1 MKTILYAVA
10 AIAIF
15 GVIYVLGSTNA
26 PVVQNMQVVELKDGD
41 TYTLTAGYVSK
52 VVAGRTQKMLAYNGS
67 IPGPTIKVPQ
77 GAEVTIILKNETG
90 LAAALHSHGVR
101 MDNPFDGAPPVT
113 QKEIAPGESFSYKL
127 KFPDA
132 GIYWYHP
139 HVHEAYEQPLG
150 LYGAFV
156 VASKDANYFPPV
168 NREMP
173 LFLSDIPVENGKIT
187 LRENDG
193 SHALMG
199 RYGNVFLTN
208 GEERLSLEVSAGE
221 VVRFYVVNAAT
232 TRPFNVTILGAKIK
246 VVGGDSGAHEK
257 AFFADGVIL
266 GPSERAI
273 IDVLFEKT
281 GSYELQNKTPNAAHV
296 LGTIVVRADAI
307 ATPYTAE
314 FATLQENKAVQQSMG
329 AFLPYF
335 GKVPDKKIALALGSG
350 MVPPNAGHGGHMMPD
365 GSMMGGPIMSQS
377 SDGIEWEDTAMMDQ
391 MSSGGVMWKIVD
403 QDTGK
408 ANMDIDWTLKRD
420 VPIKIRIENPESSMH
435 PMQHPIHFHGQR
447 FLVAYRDG
455 VKQTNLVW
463 KDTVLVKA
471 GETVDIILEP
481 SNSGV
486 WMAHC
491 HIAEHLEA
499 GMMFM
504 FRVE

>member
-1 MKTILYAVA
+1 MKTILYAVV
-10 AIAIF
+10 
-15 GVIYVLGSTNA
+15 VIVVLGAIYLLAGTTSPT
-26 PVVQNMQVVELKDGD
+26 VQNTQLVELKDGD
-41 TYTLTAGYVSK
+41 TYALTASYVTK
-52 VVAGRTQKMLAYNGS
+52 VVAGKAQKMLAYNGS
-67 IPGPTIKVPQ
+67 IPGPTIKVSQ
-77 GAEVTIILKNETG
+77 GAEVTINLKNETD
-90 LAAALHSHGVR
+90 LSAALHSHGVR

-156 VASKDANYFPPV
+156 VTPNDANYFPPV

-187 LRENDG
+187 LRKNDM

-208 GEERLSLEVSAGE
+208 GEEHFSLEASAGE

-232 TRPFNVTILGAKIK
+232 TRPFNVAIPGATIK
-246 VVGGDSGAHEK
+246 VVGGDNGAYEK
-257 AFFADGVIL
+257 AFFTESVLL

-273 IDVLFEKT
+273 IDVLFEKA
-281 GSYELQNKTPNAAHV
+281 GSYELQNKTPNAVYV
-296 LGTIVVRADAI
+296 LGTIVVRTDAV
-307 ATPYTAE
+307 ATPYTAQ
-314 FATLQENKAVQQSMG
+314 FAALQENKAVQQSVA
-329 AFLPYF
+329 AFLTYF
-335 GKVPDKKIALALGSG
+335 GKAPDKKLVLALGSG
-350 MVPPNAGHGGHMMPD
+350 MMPANIGHGSHMMPD
-365 GSMMGGPIMSQS
+365 GSAMGGPLMSQNPG
-377 SDGIEWEDTAMMDQ
+377 GIEWEDTVMMDQ
-391 MSSGGVMWKIVD
+391 MSAGGVAWKIVD

-408 ANMDIDWTLKRD
+408 VNMDIDWTLKRD
-420 VPIKIRIENPESSMH
+420 VPIKIRIENPAASMH

-455 VKQTNLVW
+455 VRQTNLVW

-471 GETVDIILEP
+471 GEIVDIILEP
-481 SNSGV
+481 SNPGV